1 MNERDLRYFSAIVQL
16 GSLRRASERLHI
28 SQPALT
34 KCIDRL
40 ESQLETQLFDRKGRQ
55 VIVTPAGQILA
66 RRARHIMQT
75 IDETQREI
83 TDYSKG
89 LVGHM
94 RLGAAATITEFLLP
108 EALSRLIESAPGVS
122 LSLNIGM
129 SDVLLEGLRRDELD
143 LVIGPTTES
152 ADLDCVPIVE
162 DQVVVVA
169 SRHHALANQVT
180 KIDQLKQFQWA
191 LPAKSVATRKWLE
204 HTFDELGLPPPAIQI
219 EANSLA
225 LLPRLLART
234 QLLSFVSRRNLS
246 AFREESPLVEIPFK
260 ETTLH
265 RHFGL
270 LTRKNGYLP
279 PACNG
284 LISLLRE
291 KGSAIFRE
299 TNSY

>member
-40 ESQLETQLFDRKGRQ
+40 ESQLETQLFERRGRQ

-66 RRARHIMQT
+66 RRARHIMQS

-83 TDYSKG
+83 TDYAKG

-108 EALSRLIESAPGVS
+108 EALSRLIESTPGVS
-122 LSLNIGM
+122 LSLSIGM
-129 SDVLLEGLRRDELD
+129 SDVLLEGLRRDDLD
-143 LVIGPTTES
+143 MVIGPATES

-180 KIDQLKQFQWA
+180 KIDQLRHFQWA

-204 HTFDELGLPPPAIQI
+204 HTFEELGLPAPAIQI
-219 EANSLA
+219 ETNSLA

-246 AFREESPLVEIPFK
+246 AYKEASPLVEIPFK

-279 PACNG
+279 PACEE
-284 LISLLRE
+284 LISLLKE
-291 KGSAIFRE
+291 KGSEIFRE
-299 TNSY
+299 TKSY